1 MFILGLIHNYVN
13 KHGEVKEMYCKKKE
27 YSKKSSEMIWK
38 MPERISIKKY
48 PKMKRKNI
56 IMINLLISMHE

>member
-1 MFILGLIHNYVN
+1 MLISMVRSKNVS
-13 KHGEVKEMYCKKKE
+13 KKKDC
-27 YSKKSSEMIWK
+27 SKKSSEMIWK